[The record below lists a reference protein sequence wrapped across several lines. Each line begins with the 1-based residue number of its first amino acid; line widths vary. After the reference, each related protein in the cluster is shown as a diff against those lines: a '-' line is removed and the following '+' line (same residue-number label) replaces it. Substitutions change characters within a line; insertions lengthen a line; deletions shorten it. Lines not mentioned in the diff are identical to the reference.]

1 MTSRAAASPNTMIYG
16 RLTQSNVALN
26 LRSHS
31 SLGAVK
37 ARLAKLSELFLLL
50 DHR

>member
-31 SLGAVK
+31 SLAVK